1 MSTTDVGFFK
11 EAELDRINMKTL
23 GNQLPEPYEGSDLM
37 ALLFTK
43 VYESD
48 RDSLVAK
55 RQVIEWYCKSP
66 VADVVKELE
75 AYADNEEYENYLRLF
90 RFMHTATEEEL
101 EKMTQYLLK
110 HQNQ

>member
-23 GNQLPEPYEGSDLM
+23 GNQLPEPYEGADLF
-37 ALLFTK
+37 ALLLTK
-43 VYESD
+43 IYESD

-55 RQVIEWYCKSP
+55 RQVIDWYCKSP

-75 AYADNEEYENYLRLF
+75 TYADNEEYENYLRLMK
-90 RFMHTATEEEL
+90 FMHSATSEQMEE
-101 EKMTQYLLK
+101 MTQYLLK
-110 HQNQ
+110 HQNK